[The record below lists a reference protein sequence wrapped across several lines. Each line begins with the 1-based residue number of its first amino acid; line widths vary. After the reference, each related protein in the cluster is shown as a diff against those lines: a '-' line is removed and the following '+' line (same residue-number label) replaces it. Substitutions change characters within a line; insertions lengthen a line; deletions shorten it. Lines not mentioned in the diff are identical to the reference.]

1 MGAGLSDTSGAE
13 QGGRYWRAS
22 LRWPR
27 SVGRWLLDSLYPP
40 VCLAC
45 ERPVADADT
54 LCPDCFAKLR
64 PITAPYC
71 PRLGLPFTVSIGPD
85 ALSAEA
91 LADPPP
97 FDRARGAVVYNDIAR
112 TLVSRLKYGDRT
124 ELALLLARLM
134 VLAGAELWTARP
146 VLVPVPLH
154 AMRHLRRRYNQSAEL
169 ARAIGRL
176 TGLAVDPALL
186 RRKRPTRQQVG
197 LTRDART
204 RNVAGAFEAHPELL
218 RRLAGRPVV
227 LVDDVYTTGATI
239 KAATRALK
247 RAGAGPVDV
256 VTFARVVTNG
266 EMPI

>member
-1 MGAGLSDTSGAE
+1 MSETSGAE
-13 QGGRYWRAS
+13 QNASRWRT
-22 LRWPR
+22 LPRWPR
-27 SVGRWLLDSLYPP
+27 AVGRWLLDSLYPP

-54 LCPDCFAKLR
+54 LCPECFARLR

-71 PRLGLPFTVSIGPD
+71 PRLGTPFTVSIGPD

-97 FDRARGAVVYNDIAR
+97 FERARAAVVYNDIAR

-134 VLAGAELWTARP
+134 VLAGADLWAAKP

-154 AMRHLRRRYNQSAEL
+154 ASRHLRRRYNQSAEL
-169 ARAIGRL
+169 ARAVGRL
-176 TGLAVDPALL
+176 TGLAVDPSIL
-186 RRKRPTRQQVG
+186 RRVRRTRQQVG
-197 LTRDART
+197 LTRDARA

-227 LVDDVYTTGATI
+227 LVDDVYTTGSTV

-247 RAGAGPVDV
+247 RAGAASVDV

-266 EMPI
+266 EIPI